1 MLPERIACAFE
12 AGQDAPDFPPEIAAV
27 IHFAQVCDFVHD
39 DIVDDISI
47 EMNQAPVKHDVAVAV
62 AGSPAGGRRRQSPA
76 VYGQPADFLEMVH
89 PQTEP
94 DPGLLLQRSEEHTSE
109 LPSLLRLS
117 YAVFCLKKKTDTKY
131 S

>member
-76 VYGQPADFLEMVH
+76 VYGQPADFLELDH

-94 DPGLLLQRSEEHTSE
+94 DPGLLLQDRKST
-109 LPSLLRLS
+109 RLNS
-117 YAVFCLKKKTDTKY
+117 RH
-131 S
+131 